1 LTYLDAIVAHHRRRA
16 AADERSLSEA
26 RATAERLR
34 AAVDSPRAAGNPWY
48 GNPSPGSP
56 TRGSPTRDFVAA
68 LQGDS
73 LAVIAEIKRRSPS
86 RGALN
91 ESLDPRV
98 MAERYAA
105 GGAACLS
112 VLTDEPHFGGSAA
125 DLQAARAATS
135 VPVLRKDFTV
145 SALDVVDAFAMG
157 ADAVLLIVAALSDD
171 ELATFHTLALEL
183 GLAALV
189 EVHDEAELRRALR
202 VDPRLVGVNQRDLR
216 TFQVDRERAVRVAGE
231 IPDGVVGVAESG
243 ITGGADAARL
253 AAAGYRAVLVGEHLV
268 TSNDV
273 EASLR
278 ELRLALPS

>member
-1 LTYLDAIVAHHRRRA
+1 MTYLDAIVAHHRRRA

-26 RATAERLR
+26 RAAAERSRDAAETMR
-34 AAVDSPRAAGNPWY
+34 AAVDSMRAAGNP
-48 GNPSPGSP
+48 SP
-56 TRGSPTRDFVAA
+56 GSPTRDFVAA

-91 ESLDPRV
+91 ETLDPRV

-125 DLQAARAATS
+125 DLQTARAATS

-157 ADAVLLIVAALSDD
+157 ADAVLLIVAALSED
-171 ELATFHTLALEL
+171 ELATFHALALEL

>member
-1 LTYLDAIVAHHRRRA
+1 MTYLDAIVAHHRRRA

-26 RATAERLR
+26 RAAAETLR
-34 AAVDSPRAAGNPWY
+34 AAVDSSHAA
-48 GNPSPGSP
+48 GNPSPGNPSP
-56 TRGSPTRDFVAA
+56 GSPTRDFVAA

-91 ESLDPRV
+91 ETLDPRV

-157 ADAVLLIVAALSDD
+157 ADAVLLIVAALSED
-171 ELATFHTLALEL
+171 ELATFHALALEL

-189 EVHDEAELRRALR
+189 EVHDEVELRRALR

>member
-16 AADERSLSEA
+16 AADKRSLSQA
-26 RATAERLR
+26 RAAAERSRDAAETMR
-34 AAVDSPRAAGNPWY
+34 AAVDSMRAAS
-48 GNPSPGSP
+48 NPSPGS
-56 TRGSPTRDFVAA
+56 TTRDFVAA

-91 ESLDPRV
+91 ETLDPGV

-125 DLQAARAATS
+125 DLQTARAATS

-171 ELATFHTLALEL
+171 ELATFHALALEL

-189 EVHDEAELRRALR
+189 EVHDESELRRALR

>member
-16 AADERSLSEA
+16 AADTRSLSEA
-26 RATAERLR
+26 RVAAETAR
-34 AAVDSPRAAGNPWY
+34 AAVE
-48 GNPSPGSP
+48 
-56 TRGSPTRDFVAA
+56 TLRGATTTRDFVAA

-91 ESLDPRV
+91 ELLDPRV
-98 MAERYAA
+98 MAERYTS

-171 ELATFHTLALEL
+171 ELASFHALAVEL